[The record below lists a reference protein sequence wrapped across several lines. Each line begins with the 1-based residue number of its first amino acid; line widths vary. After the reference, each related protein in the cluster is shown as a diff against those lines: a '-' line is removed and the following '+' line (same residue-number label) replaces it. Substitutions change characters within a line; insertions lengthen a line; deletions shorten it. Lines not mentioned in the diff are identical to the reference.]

1 MLDMSRRNMLLGT
14 LVTLCLLS
22 VSQART
28 FDVECPADP
37 YLSPSTDICNP
48 LRYIPNRAIN
58 IAAAVLYFVVA
69 AVLTFHSFRRK
80 ANYFLALV
88 IGCWCEGIGL
98 VLRVAFRSNP
108 HSTGLYIVCYLFVVL
123 SPCAF
128 LAGDYIL
135 MGRLVS
141 YLDAHERLRPLRA
154 AKVSWIFIISDVV
167 TFLIQAAG
175 GGLSTAKDIDV
186 AETGGHIFLAGIAIQ
201 MASFLFFSITWVI
214 FGVRTWK
221 EDKALWNREGWK
233 PLFWALGFTCICF
246 LIRSIYRTIELSQG
260 YIGYIAVHE
269 RYYLGLDCLPLLL
282 GVATY
287 MYFWPGKYLT
297 FGPKPKKV
305 KKEKKGKKSDVE
317 QQLEEEVPMGQVGE
331 GALESRGVG
340 RIDRAGEKY

>member
-1 MLDMSRRNMLLGT
+1 MSRRLMLLGI
-14 LVTLCLLS
+14 LGALCLLS
-22 VSQART
+22 VTHAAKA
-28 FDVECPADP
+28 DVVCPADP
-37 YLSPSTDICNP
+37 YASPSTDICNP
-48 LRYIPNRAIN
+48 LRYIPNKAIN

-69 AVLTFHSFRRK
+69 AVLTIESFRWK

-98 VLRVAFRSNP
+98 VLRVVFRSNP
-108 HSTGLYIVCYLFVVL
+108 HSTGLYIACYLFVVL

-135 MGRLVS
+135 LGRLVS

-175 GGLSTAKDIDV
+175 GGLSTSKDV
-186 AETGGHIFLAGIAIQ
+186 TAAETGGHIFLAGIAIQ
-201 MASFLFFSITWVI
+201 MASFLFFTVAWII
-214 FGVRTWK
+214 FGVRAWK
-221 EDKALWNREGWK
+221 EDKELWNREGWK

-246 LIRSIYRTIELSQG
+246 LIRSIYRTIELAQG

-287 MYFWPGKYLT
+287 MYFWPGRYLK
-297 FGPKPKKV
+297 FAPEPKKAEEG
-305 KKEKKGKKSDVE
+305 KEGK
-317 QQLEEEVPMGQVGE
+317 EE
-331 GALESRGVG
+331 R
-340 RIDRAGEKY
+340 